1 MDPHSS
7 SSHCLRVNCVSLFF
21 RLLFIFCFQQS
32 NSSEPRC
39 GFLWVYPAWV
49 TWTSKICMLRFFAS
63 NLRKFPQ
70 VFFWPNLSPSRTPI
84 TQTLDYLI
92 LSLTWHWGSVH
103 FFSIFFL
110 LCASA
115 WMVSL
120 DLLLTFTFIDT
131 FFYSAQTA
139 VESSSEFFISDTVFF
154 SCRIS
159 VWLFLKFPL
168 LYWNSHLLAHY
179 VSMGVYLMTFFSLL
193 LVTLFTCLVM
203 FLLYAGHCR

>member
-1 MDPHSS
+1 MDTHSS

-21 RLLFIFCFQQS
+21 RLLFLFCFQQS
-32 NSSEPRC
+32 NSGEPRC

-49 TWTSKICMLRFFAS
+49 TWNSNICMLRFFSS

-70 VFFWPNLSPSRTPI
+70 MFFWPNLSPSRTPI

-92 LSLTWHWGSVH
+92 LSLTWHWGSGH
-103 FFSIFFL
+103 FFSIFFFYSVL
-110 LCASA
+110 QLE
-115 WMVSL
+115 WF
-120 DLLLTFTFIDT
+120 LLTFTFINI
-131 FFYSAQTA
+131 FFCSAQTA
-139 VESSSEFFISDTVFF
+139 VESSSEFFIWDTVFF

-159 VWLFLKFPL
+159 VWLFLKFPF
-168 LYWNSHLLAHY
+168 LYWSSPLLAHY
-179 VSMGVYLMTFFSLL
+179 VSMGLYLVTFFSLF

>member
-32 NSSEPRC
+32 NSGEPRC

-103 FFSIFFL
+103 FFSFFFYSVL
-110 LCASA
+110 QLE
-115 WMVSL
+115 WF
-120 DLLLTFTFIDT
+120 LLTFYWPSRSLILSSIVPKLPLNHLVNFSFKILY
-131 FFYSAQTA
+131 FSV
-139 VESSSEFFISDTVFF
+139 VEFLFGCFLNFHF
-154 SCRIS
+154 STEIPIC
-159 VWLFLKFPL
+159 L
-168 LYWNSHLLAHY
+168 LI
-179 VSMGVYLMTFFSLL
+179 
-193 LVTLFTCLVM
+193 M
-203 FLLYAGHCR
+203 FLWGCI

>member
-32 NSSEPRC
+32 NSGEPRC

-103 FFSIFFL
+103 FFSFFFYSVL
-110 LCASA
+110 QLE
-115 WMVSL
+115 WF
-120 DLLLTFTFIDT
+120 LLTFYWPSRSLILSSIVPKLPLNHLVNFSFQILY
-131 FFYSAQTA
+131 FSV
-139 VESSSEFFISDTVFF
+139 VEFLFGCFLNFHF
-154 SCRIS
+154 STEIPIC
-159 VWLFLKFPL
+159 L
-168 LYWNSHLLAHY
+168 LI
-179 VSMGVYLMTFFSLL
+179 
-193 LVTLFTCLVM
+193 M
-203 FLLYAGHCR
+203 FLWGCI